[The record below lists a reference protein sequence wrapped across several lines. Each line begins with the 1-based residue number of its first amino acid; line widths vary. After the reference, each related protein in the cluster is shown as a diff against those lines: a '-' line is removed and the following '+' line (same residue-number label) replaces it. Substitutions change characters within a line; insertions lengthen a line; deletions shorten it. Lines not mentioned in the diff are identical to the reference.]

1 MLEHIRRMAA
11 YNAWMNTSVYGAAAK
26 LPEEQLYAE
35 RDAFFGSIFGTL
47 HHIAVG
53 DRIWLSRFADHPD
66 CHEALDPIRAL
77 PRPATLT
84 TAVAADFAALLAH
97 RKELDANISELADEL
112 SEADLAVVL
121 TYASTKGVVSNKR
134 FDGLLMHF
142 FNHQTHH
149 RGQASTMLSQA
160 GVDIGPTDLLLLV
173 PNEP

>member
-11 YNAWMNTSVYGAAAK
+11 YNAWMNTSVYGVAAK
-26 LPEEQLYAE
+26 LPEAQLYAE
-35 RDAFFGSIFGTL
+35 RGAFFGSIFGTL

-84 TAVAADFAALLAH
+84 TVVAADFAALLAH
-97 RKELDANISELADEL
+97 RRQLDAIISELADEL

-149 RGQASTMLSQA
+149 RGQASTLLTQA
-160 GVDIGPTDLLLLV
+160 GVDIGATDLLLLI
-173 PNEP
+173 P